1 MISYKNMRAFV
12 EVAKSN
18 TFAEA
23 AQKLFLSQPA
33 LSSAIKNMESQLGGQ
48 LFIRSTRRVE
58 LSPEGKL
65 FLPKAQRVLID
76 YEGAIDDVKALFTAQ
91 QGSIVVSAMPSFA
104 SGPLPQILQT
114 FTQQFSNISIRILD
128 VVMEKVIDNVK
139 QQRAELG
146 FVFTPPALEGLSFQP
161 LMSDSFCVV
170 MPQFHPLAKKESCRL
185 QEIAEF
191 PFVAMNRESS
201 IRKWLDTAMAQA
213 NISLKIITEASQLS
227 TIGQLVASNIGISIV
242 PQLCKHEMQNKG
254 LVCLNVSDLAFN
266 KQIGV
271 IYRKQDSL
279 SVAAQQ
285 LLLVLEQKGNA
296 TL

>member
-12 EVAKSN
+12 EVAKSS

-65 FLPKAQRVLID
+65 FLPKAQRVLLD
-76 YEGAIDDVKALFTAQ
+76 YEGAIDDVKALFNAK
-91 QGSIVVSAMPSFA
+91 QGSIIISAMPSFA
-104 SGPLPQILQT
+104 SGPLPQIIRT
-114 FTQQFSNISIRILD
+114 FTQKFPNISIRILD

-146 FVFTPPALEGLSFQP
+146 FVFMPPALEGLCFQP

-170 MPQFHPLAKKESCRL
+170 MPQHHPLAEKESCDL
-185 QEIAEF
+185 HEIAAF
-191 PFVAMNRESS
+191 GFVAMNRESS
-201 IRKWLDTAMAQA
+201 IRKWLDAAMDQA

-242 PQLCKHEMQNKG
+242 PQLCMEEMQNKG
-254 LVCLNVSDLAFN
+254 LVCLHVRDLSFN

-271 IYRKQDSL
+271 IYRKQEEL

-285 LLLVLEQKGNA
+285 LLHVLQKG
-296 TL
+296 